1 MKKEKKIMSRLL
13 ACGLAAI
20 LPVASGMSVRAEESG
35 ESSSD
40 AGMGGREEG
49 AGQRRDSLDCEQ
61 EWPTAGEY
69 HCGKPG

>member
-20 LPVASGMSVRAEESG
+20 LPVASGMSVRAEESD

-40 AGMGGREEG
+40 AGIEDAERFV
-49 AGQRRDSLDCEQ
+49 RS
-61 EWPTAGEY
+61 
-69 HCGKPG
+69 K